1 MTSASEAPEILLQ
14 HHLKKLRLPTV
25 LRDYEKL
32 ARQCAADNVDHI
44 RYLVDPEKPCIAVA
58 NRVGF
63 CDGSGMSFELA
74 TTVYGYTEFSASL
87 VQVRSQDT
95 K

>member
-1 MTSASEAPEILLQ
+1 MIAVGKAPELLLQ

-44 RYLVDPEKPCIAVA
+44 RYVKA
-58 NRVGF
+58 
-63 CDGSGMSFELA
+63 GSKRGHWAGS
-74 TTVYGYTEFSASL
+74 
-87 VQVRSQDT
+87 